1 MHLAYKREAVIT
13 YLKAKVLDSLLSL
26 IYNAFLSEGSA
37 SAEDDPIIKS
47 LLKHQLHQ
55 MYK

>member
-13 YLKAKVLDSLLSL
+13 YLKAKVLDSLLSF
-26 IYNAFLSEGSA
+26 IYNAVLSEGSA